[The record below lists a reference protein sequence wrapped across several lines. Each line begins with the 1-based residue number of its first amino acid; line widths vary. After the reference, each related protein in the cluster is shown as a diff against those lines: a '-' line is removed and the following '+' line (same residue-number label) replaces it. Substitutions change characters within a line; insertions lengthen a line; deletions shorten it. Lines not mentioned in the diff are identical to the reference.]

1 MFAGNFDGFL
11 HPMIGK
17 LFPVPVLVHILR
29 VMVRIVPIRDRRL
42 FSVVHNL
49 RVSIVPIRRD
59 KLFPVSVR
67 IESNPEI
74 AEISVRDIWLVLRS
88 YDRSQAWIWLDE
100 PVVFQTIQIR
110 DFEIREI
117 LGN

>member
-11 HPMIGK
+11 RRRRMIGK
-17 LFPVPVLVHILR
+17 LFPVP